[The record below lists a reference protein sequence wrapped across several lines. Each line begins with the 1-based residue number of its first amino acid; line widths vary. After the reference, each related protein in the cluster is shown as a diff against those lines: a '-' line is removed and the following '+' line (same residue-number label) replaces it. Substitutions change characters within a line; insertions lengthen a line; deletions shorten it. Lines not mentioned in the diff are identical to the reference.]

1 MNYEQFNLNITKVS
15 NGFIVNAFGDAFVA
29 ATIDDA
35 LDIIKVKLSDYIEQL
50 AKDAEAA
57 KEMIQNGLP
66 EGQENNAPIR
76 WGEFRRAETPR
87 QPATARAYG
96 RNDPMPPVN
105 GYGELGVPETNAPGA
120 QRLANY

>member
-66 EGQENNAPIR
+66 EGRENNDPIR
-76 WGEFRRAETPR
+76 WGDVAPRAPRAIRNET
-87 QPATARAYG
+87 A
-96 RNDPMPPVN
+96 PV
-105 GYGELGVPETNAPGA
+105 TNAGGL
-120 QRLANY
+120 RNY